1 MPGFEELG
9 RKLDKL
15 SEGIKAGAQSGVEK
29 TAKQAKDWRKKL
41 DELGEKTKKTTQEG
55 VSWFTTEAKE
65 FGQITKFRTEIRQT
79 EKNIDE
85 LYSEIGAK
93 TYELHLQKKIG
104 NVQLKSLGAKITRLK
119 KEMETKEKRIQNL
132 KKRS

>member
-15 SEGIKAGAQSGVEK
+15 RKDIKAGAQSGVEK

-65 FGQITKFRTEIRQT
+65 FGQITKFRSDR
-79 EKNIDE
+79 
-85 LYSEIGAK
+85 
-93 TYELHLQKKIG
+93 QKKIST
-104 NVQLKSLGAKITRLK
+104 NCIAK
-119 KEMETKEKRIQNL
+119 
-132 KKRS
+132 